1 MEIEAPA
8 HQPTIQKQQEA
19 VNGHGDRPGWRRRR
33 RGLLAIV
40 YSEFDNTLGPTIR
53 FQAPDGYVRV
63 HVCAGTNEGTN
74 QSIDQ
79 SIDKSAEGH

>member
-1 MEIEAPA
+1 MEIEAPT

-19 VNGHGDRPGWRRRR
+19 ANGHGDRQGRRRRR

-53 FQAPDGYVRV
+53 FQAPDGWVRV
-63 HVCAGTNEGTN
+63 GVCAGTNEGTN

-79 SIDKSAEGH
+79 SIDIDL